1 MRFKICCSFLLLIIT
16 TFLCYE
22 ILAQPEFYPSC
33 ANDNGNYTKNST
45 YQQNLNTLLS
55 TLTSNTEI
63 TYGFYNFSY
72 GEDNNKV
79 YAIGFCRGDV
89 NPNYCRSCLNNSRHL
104 LTQNCSNHR
113 EAIGWTGE
121 CMLRYSNR
129 SIFGLMESKP
139 ELPLWNPFNETE
151 GSKYNKVLLGNLL
164 YDLKTEAA
172 SGDSM
177 KKYAVGNVTGN
188 ATANVTGSNFRYI
201 YSLMQCTPDVSS
213 LECNECLEQAIDS
226 LPYEFENTMGARV
239 LKPSCN
245 IRYELYPFYN
255 FHAYPLPPP
264 PPPPPHTPAST
275 NHSSSQGI
283 YVLTN
288 SIFII
293 IIIFSE
299 STMIDHGVRLLYF

>member
-1 MRFKICCSFLLLIIT
+1 MRIIICCSFLLLIIT

-22 ILAQPEFYPSC
+22 TIAQPEFYTSC
-33 ANDNGNYTKNST
+33 VNDNGNYTKNST

-79 YAIGFCRGDV
+79 YAIGLCRGDV
-89 NPNYCRSCLNNSRHL
+89 NPNDCRSCLNNSRD
-104 LTQNCSNHR
+104 LTQNCPNQK
-113 EAIGWTGE
+113 EAIGWIEE

-139 ELPLWNPFNETE
+139 ELPMWNPYNGT
-151 GSKYNKVLLGNLL
+151 GVGKYNKVVLGNLL

-177 KKYAVGNVTGN
+177 KKYAVGKVTGN
-188 ATANVTGSNFRYI
+188 IRGSNFRDI

-226 LPYEFENTMGARV
+226 LPSEFESTNGARV
-239 LKPSCN
+239 MKPSCN
-245 IRYELYPFYN
+245 IRYESYPFYPV
-255 FHAYPLPPP
+255 HPPPP

-275 NHSSSQGI
+275 NNSPSQGI
-283 YVLTN
+283 HVLTN

-293 IIIFSE
+293 VVIIIFSE
-299 STMIDHGVRLLYF
+299 STMIDHRVRLLYF

>member
-22 ILAQPEFYPSC
+22 TIAQPELYPSC
-33 ANDNGNYTKNST
+33 SNDNYTKNST

-72 GEDNNKV
+72 GKGNNKV
-79 YAIGFCRGDV
+79 YAIGLCRGDV
-89 NPNYCRSCLNNSRHL
+89 NPNDCRRYLNNSRVL
-104 LTQNCSNHR
+104 LTQNCPNQK
-113 EAIGWTGE
+113 EAIIWTDN

-139 ELPLWNPFNETE
+139 ELFAWNALNVTKV
-151 GSKYNKVLLGNLL
+151 GKYNKVLLGNLL

-172 SGDSM
+172 SGDYM

-188 ATANVTGSNFRYI
+188 ITGSNFRDI
-201 YSLMQCTPDVSS
+201 YSLMQCTPDMSS

-226 LPYEFENTMGARV
+226 LPSEFESSIGARV
-239 LKPSCN
+239 MKPSCN
-245 IRYELYPFYN
+245 IRYESYLFY
-255 FHAYPLPPP
+255 ALPVH
-264 PPPPPHTPAST
+264 PPPPHTPAST

-293 IIIFSE
+293 IIIIFSE